1 MIEVRVA
8 KESDIP
14 AIAVLEEM
22 CFSAP
27 WSENAIRETMQ
38 RDESI
43 FLVATEDGSVAG
55 YIGSYFCHPEGYIT
69 NVAVSPSSRRKG
81 IGRKLIEE
89 LIRHGEE
96 KKLSFWTLEV
106 RESNEAAISL
116 YSSLGFE
123 KVGRRPRFYSNP
135 EEAAE
140 LMTYYIDTSA
150 K

>member
-1 MIEVRVA
+1 MIEIRKA
-8 KESDIP
+8 NEKDIP
-14 AIAVLEEM
+14 AIARLEEV

-27 WSENAIRETMQ
+27 WSEKAILETMQ
-38 RDESI
+38 REESI
-43 FLVATEDGSVAG
+43 FLVATKDGAVAG

-69 NVAVSPSSRRKG
+69 NVAVSPLFRRQS

-89 LIRHGEE
+89 LIKRGEE

-106 RESNEAAISL
+106 RESNVPAISL
-116 YSSLGFE
+116 YDSLGFE

-135 EEAAE
+135 EEAAQ
-140 LMTYYIDTSA
+140 LMTYYIDASA